1 MIQRDRNMS
10 IYAVF
15 AYRKTKV
22 MRIFKIIQQIDLTSH
37 QVVATSLGGISLGGA
52 LFHTM
57 PAALLTGLFGFTLVQ
72 NLHFKNLRAQQ
83 ARRELA
89 ETVYKAQDT
98 PKTP

>member
-1 MIQRDRNMS
+1 MS

-15 AYRKTKV
+15 DYQKAKV
-22 MRIFKIIQQIDLTSH
+22 LSILKNIWQIDLTSH

-57 PAALLTGLFGFTLVQ
+57 PAALLTGLFGFALVQ
-72 NLHFKNLRAQQ
+72 NLHFKNLCARQAQ
-83 ARRELA
+83 RELA
-89 ETVYKAQDT
+89 ETVDKGQDT